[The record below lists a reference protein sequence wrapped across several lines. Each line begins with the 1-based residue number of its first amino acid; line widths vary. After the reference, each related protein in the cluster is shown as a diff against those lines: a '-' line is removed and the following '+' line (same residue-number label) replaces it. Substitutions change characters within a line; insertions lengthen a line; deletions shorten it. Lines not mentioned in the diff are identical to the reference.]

1 MKDTI
6 MTHKEAR
13 KINAMRR
20 IKRIMIDLDESIA
33 KNKRPERTYQMLSIK
48 EVMKRNTLW
57 R

>member
-1 MKDTI
+1 MNYN
-6 MTHKEAR
+6 EAR
-13 KINAMRR
+13 KINTMRR

-48 EVMKRNTLW
+48 EIIKRNTLW

>member
-1 MKDTI
+1 
-6 MTHKEAR
+6 MTHSEAR

-48 EVMKRNTLW
+48 EVIKRNTLW

>member
-20 IKRIMIDLDESIA
+20 IKRILIDLDES
-33 KNKRPERTYQMLSIK
+33 K
-48 EVMKRNTLW
+48 EENDDLPF
-57 R
+57 